1 MINWKIRFQ
10 NGAFLIAFIGGAVSF
25 VYTVLGL
32 FDIVPSITQNNA
44 TDMVAAAVQILVML
58 GIVTD
63 PTTSGVTDSD
73 QALSYTTP
81 KED

>member
-25 VYTVLGL
+25 VYAVLGL